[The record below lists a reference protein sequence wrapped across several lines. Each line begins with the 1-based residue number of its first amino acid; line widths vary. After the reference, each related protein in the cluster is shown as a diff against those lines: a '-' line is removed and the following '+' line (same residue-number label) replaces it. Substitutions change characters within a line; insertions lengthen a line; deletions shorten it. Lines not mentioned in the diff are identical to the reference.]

1 MTNLVTLPP
10 SYADEAWKNA
20 LDVFLPEF
28 MQFFYKEIAAQI
40 AWEAKYEML
49 DKELQGLS
57 NKSKVGK
64 RLVDKLIKVR
74 LKSGA
79 TCFVLLHIEVQGQYE
94 MNFAQRLFEY
104 FYRLYDRY
112 RQPVLTMVVLTDNC
126 PNWCPK
132 SYPMQVCGHKV
143 NHFRFLTRKLI
154 DYRDQKANLI
164 EHANPFGTIVAAH
177 LAALDTRTDPN
188 ARYQHKFALMR
199 QLYRKGLAREAILNL
214 FSFIDG
220 VLTLPKEFEI
230 RYNSSIKQLEG
241 EYNMRYITSVE
252 RIGREQGLE
261 EGIQQGLEE
270 GLLKGKQQG
279 QSTLLKTL
287 LESKFGTLTKP
298 YQQRLDKA
306 NMNTLCQWG
315 KRILTAQT
323 LDEVF

>member
-1 MTNLVTLPP
+1 MTNLVALPP

-20 LDVFLPEF
+20 LDVYFREF
-28 MQFFYKEIAAQI
+28 MQFFYQEIAAQI
-40 AWEAKYEML
+40 AWEVKYEML

-57 NKSKVGK
+57 AKSKVGK
-64 RLVDKLIKVR
+64 KLVDKLIKVR

-94 MNFAQRLFEY
+94 INFAQRLFEY

-112 RQPVLTMVVLTDNC
+112 RQPVLTMVVLTDNR
-126 PNWCPK
+126 PNWRPK

-143 NHFRFLTRKLI
+143 NHFRFLTSKLL
-154 DYRDQKANLI
+154 DYRDQRTALL
-164 EHANPFGTIVAAH
+164 EHTNPFGTIVAAH

-199 QLYRKGLAREAILNL
+199 QLYRNGLAREAILNL

-241 EYNMRYITSVE
+241 EYNVRYITSVE
-252 RIGREQGLE
+252 RIGREQGLK
-261 EGIQQGLEE
+261 EGI
-270 GLLKGKQQG
+270 QQG

-298 YQQRLDKA
+298 YQQRLNKA

>member
-28 MQFFYKEIAAQI
+28 MQFFYQEIAAQI

-49 DKELQGLS
+49 DKELQALS

-64 RLVDKLIKVR
+64 KLVDKLIKVR
-74 LKSGA
+74 LRSGA
-79 TCFVLLHIEVQGQYE
+79 TCFVLLHVEVQGQYKI
-94 MNFAQRLFEY
+94 NFAQRLFEY

-112 RQPVLTMVVLTDNC
+112 RQPVLTMVVLTDNR
-126 PNWCPK
+126 PNWRPK

-143 NHFRFLTRKLI
+143 NHFRFLTRKLL
-154 DYRDQKANLI
+154 DYRDQRATLL
-164 EHANPFGTIVAAH
+164 EHANPFATIVAAH

-199 QLYRKGLAREAILNL
+199 QLYRKGLARETIVNL
-214 FSFIDG
+214 FSFIDR

-241 EYNMRYITSVE
+241 EHNVRYITSVE

-261 EGIQQGLEE
+261 EGL
-270 GLLKGKQQG
+270 QQG

-287 LESKFGTLTKP
+287 LESKFGTLAEP
-298 YQQRLDKA
+298 YQQRLNKA
-306 NMNTLCQWG
+306 NVNTLCQWG